1 MNLFSSILLGVL
13 QGLTEFLPVSSSG
26 HLVIAQSLIPGFNQ
40 PGVLFNVVLHG
51 GTVLA
56 VLYYFREQLLK
67 INSKYLLLLLI
78 GTIPAG
84 IIGLF
89 LGSFIEG
96 LFDNVRLVGFALI
109 ITGILNFLTDKVKV
123 KGKKMSIKDSLL
135 IGVAQALAIIP
146 GISRSGAT
154 IFAGT
159 SMGVKRKEAAK
170 FSFLLSIPAIVGA
183 NVLQFINHT
192 AVVID
197 GAGFYLAGFLAAFF
211 SGVLTI
217 NLVLKFLLSRKFRVF
232 SLYCLIVGIL
242 VLIL

>member
-1 MNLFSSILLGVL
+1 IL
-13 QGLTEFLPVSSSG
+13 
-26 HLVIAQSLIPGFNQ
+26 
-40 PGVLFNVVLHG
+40 
-51 GTVLA
+51 
-56 VLYYFREQLLK
+56 
-67 INSKYLLLLLI
+67 
-78 GTIPAG
+78 
-84 IIGLF
+84 
-89 LGSFIEG
+89 
-96 LFDNVRLVGFALI
+96 
-109 ITGILNFLTDKVKV
+109 
-123 KGKKMSIKDSLL
+123 IKDSLL
-135 IGVAQALAIIP
+135 IGVTQALAIIP

-159 SMGVKRKEAAK
+159 SMGVKREEAAK